1 MNFFLSLSLFQYMM
15 NSLYG
20 SLTARSENNSG
31 DRAKIMINTSSRTF
45 PAVLPCIPPPAI
57 VIFMEE
63 LKRTTNCGALRKA
76 DAGKKVILNGWIHR
90 KRDHGGISFIN
101 LRDRYGIT
109 QVVVDQDA
117 PGELVSLTAELRD
130 EYCIAVEGTVRTRPD
145 SMINPEMSTGEIEVA
160 AGRLVILNRSELP
173 PFRIGEES
181 EAKEELRLTYRYLDL
196 RSAGMQKRIKLRND
210 VSFAVR
216 EWLIGQGF
224 LEIETPTFIKSTPE
238 GARDYLVPSRLYPGK
253 FYALPQSP
261 QLYKQI
267 LMVAGFDKYFQIAR
281 CYRDEDARGDR
292 QPEFTQ
298 IDIEMSFV
306 SRDDVLSMLEGLLGY
321 VFKKTL
327 DQELP
332 PQFKRLTYEE
342 AMEFYGTDKPDCR
355 FDMLLQDF
363 GPYVAEGAFQ
373 AFKDALA
380 AGESDKTAAA
390 AKGITIAGGGVK
402 ALVVPGK
409 ADYSR
414 KQIED
419 LETQA
424 KIYKA
429 KGLAWMKVAGTETNP
444 TLEGGIAKFF
454 GDRADYD
461 SGIEPNNNNFGDRAQ
476 KNSALKIISG
486 LGAKPGDIILMVA
499 DSQRKIANTA
509 LGAVRSK
516 LGRDLELCPPD
527 RFEFVWIV
535 DFPLF
540 EYNEP
545 ENRWVAAHHMF
556 SWPQDKYH
564 AVMEQDPGSVKGDL
578 YDLVLNG
585 YELASGS
592 IRIHDPEL
600 QKRIFKI
607 LGFDPVEA
615 EQKFG
620 FLVQAFKYGAPPH
633 GGIAPG
639 LDRLVML
646 MAGETSIKE
655 VIAFPKNSFAISP
668 MDDSPSEVEQKQLE
682 ELHLAIIRNNGDR
695 AQNIAE

>member
-1 MNFFLSLSLFQYMM
+1 
-15 NSLYG
+15 
-20 SLTARSENNSG
+20 
-31 DRAKIMINTSSRTF
+31 
-45 PAVLPCIPPPAI
+45 
-57 VIFMEE
+57 MEI
-63 LKRTTNCGALRKA
+63 LKRTTDCGALRKA
-76 DAGKKVILNGWIHR
+76 DEGKVVILNGWVHR

-109 QVVVDQDA
+109 QVVVDSDA
-117 PGELVSLTAELRD
+117 PEELAALAAELRN
-130 EYCIAVEGTVRTRPD
+130 EFCVAVEGAVRSRPAT
-145 SMINPEMSTGEIEVA
+145 MVNPGMGTGEIELVA
-160 AGRLVILNRSELP
+160 KKLVILSRSEVLP
-173 PFRIGEES
+173 FQIDEES
-181 EAKEELRLTYRYLDL
+181 DAKEELRLTYRYLDL
-196 RSAGMQKRIKLRND
+196 RSAGMQRRMKLRNE

-216 EWLIGQGF
+216 EWMIGRGF
-224 LEIETPTFIKSTPE
+224 YEIETPTFIKSTPE

-306 SRDDVLSMLEGLLGY
+306 SRDDILAMTEGLMGH

-327 DQELP
+327 GQELP
-332 PQFKRLTYEE
+332 AQFKRLTYEE
-342 AMEFYGTDKPDCR
+342 ALEWYGSDKPDLR
-355 FDMLLQDF
+355 FDMRMQDF
-363 GPYVAEGAFQ
+363 GPHVAGGNFQ
-373 AFKDALA
+373 AFKDALI
-380 AGESDKTAAA
+380 AGEADKAAAA
-390 AKGITIAGGGVK
+390 AKGVSGLGGGVK

-414 KQIED
+414 KQIEE
-419 LETQA
+419 LEAQA

-429 KGLAWMKVAGTETNP
+429 KGLAWMKVAGTEANP
-444 TLEGGIAKFF
+444 ALEGGIAKFF
-454 GDRADYD
+454 GD
-461 SGIEPNNNNFGDRAQ
+461 SAQ
-476 KNSALKIISG
+476 NITAA
-486 LGAKPGDIILMVA
+486 LGAKPGDLILLVA
-499 DSQRKIANTA
+499 DAQRRIANIA

-516 LGRDLELCPPD
+516 LGRDLGLCGPGPD
-527 RFEFVWIV
+527 GRPRFEFAWIV

-540 EYNEP
+540 EFNEE
-545 ENRWVAAHHMF
+545 ENRWEAAHHMF

-564 AVMEQDPGSVKGDL
+564 PVLEQDPGSVKGDL

-592 IRIHDPEL
+592 IRIHDPVL
-600 QKRIFKI
+600 QKRIFQI
-607 LGFDPVEA
+607 VGMDPAEA

-620 FLVQAFKYGAPPH
+620 FLTEAFKYGAPPH

-646 MAGETSIKE
+646 MSGETSIKE
-655 VIAFPKNSFAISP
+655 VIAFPKNSFAVSP
-668 MDDSPSEVEQKQLE
+668 MDDCPGEVEQKQLD
-682 ELHLAIIRNNGDR
+682 ELHLSIVRPPKEG
-695 AQNIAE
+695 